1 MLLFAAAVAGG
12 IFAETRIP
20 FGCWG
25 WGIVLAGTLVLGG
38 GALVWGQRRLVSASA
53 LWLAGA
59 ALLAGISLGGLR
71 YATDQTVPPEHVV
84 HWTMLPNDAPAL
96 VVLGRVAT
104 DPAVR
109 PRSTRFVLA
118 AEAVV
123 AGTDTIGVA
132 GRVQVTLRPSPWG
145 HPVPFPLLESGDR
158 VALTGQL
165 RPPRG
170 RRNPAGMDYGGYLE
184 RRGIHATM
192 TAYDGEDVAL
202 VGRERS
208 RWARIVAEA
217 RSAVRGQLHR
227 HVPSAEARAVLSAL
241 VLGDRSGLDVAT
253 RDRFART
260 GLMHLLAVSGLH
272 VLLVGMVVY
281 RLLQPL
287 LLRLSRRRLRWR
299 TVEGVRVTLTLT
311 LLLGYLLLSGV
322 STSATRAV
330 VMAGLLLG
338 GAVLHRAASPLNTL
352 GVAAL
357 VLLLWRPG
365 ALFDV
370 GFQLS
375 FAAVAAIV
383 TVVPRLEDLA
393 PQTWT
398 AGWAR
403 RHAWE
408 VTAVSFAATLGTAP
422 VLLYHFGYASA
433 AGLVLNLA
441 AIPLTGLALGSAFA
455 MIGTSAVSS
464 TLAAGYGAASDGLVD
479 GLLWITKA
487 GEAALG
493 WAAVEAFVQDPW
505 LVAAMVAGLVA
516 CAQWPRP
523 RLRWR
528 WLLLSLVLVTGSVW
542 AAIVQGAHRPQLD
555 VVFFDVGH
563 GDAALLRLPNGRHLL
578 IDAGARGPTG
588 DHGTHTIL
596 PHLERYGI
604 DRLDA
609 VLVSHPHGDHL
620 GGVPAL
626 LRTIPIS
633 QFITSGTTIDSELFA
648 ETRHLIDSTGVP
660 HRTAQRGD
668 TLHLDPSVRLQV
680 LAPDPEM
687 RVSDNA
693 NDASIV
699 LRVVYGRTT
708 LLFTGD
714 AERDAE
720 AALVRRYGSLLRSD
734 VVKVGHHGSS
744 TSSTV
749 PFVAAATRDSTR
761 TVAVISAGTHGVF
774 DLPRPEIVRR
784 WDEAG
789 AVAWTTKDGGALWL
803 RSDGDGIERVRWR

>member
-12 IFAETRIP
+12 IFVEARAAL
-20 FGCWG
+20 GGWG
-25 WGIVLAGTLVLGG
+25 WMAGLAGALVLGL
-38 GALVWGQRRLVSASA
+38 GALAWKRRRLVSAA
-53 LWLAGA
+53 PLVLLGVAF
-59 ALLAGISLGGLR
+59 LAGISLGGLR
-71 YATDQTVPPEHVV
+71 YATDQTVPPDHVV
-84 HWTMLPNDAPAL
+84 HWTALPDDAPAL

-109 PRSTRFVLA
+109 PQSTRFTLA
-118 AEAVV
+118 AEAIV
-123 AGTDTIGVA
+123 AGTDTVGVT

-145 HPVPFPLLESGDR
+145 TPAPFPRLAPGDR
-158 VALTGQL
+158 VALTGDL
-165 RPPRG
+165 RRPRG
-170 RRNPAGMDYGGYLE
+170 RRNPAEMDYGAYLE
-184 RRGIHATM
+184 RRGIRATL
-192 TAYDGEDVAL
+192 TAYDGDDVQVL
-202 VGRERS
+202 GRERS
-208 RWARIVAEA
+208 RVAGVVAEA
-217 RSAVRGQLHR
+217 RSAVRDQLRR
-227 HVPSAEARAVLSAL
+227 HVPSPEARAVLAAL
-241 VLGDRSGLDVAT
+241 VLGDRSGIDAVT

-299 TVEGVRVTLTLT
+299 TVEGLRVTLTLA

-352 GVAAL
+352 GAAAL
-357 VLLLWRPG
+357 VLLLGRPG
-365 ALFDV
+365 ALFEV

-375 FAAVAAIV
+375 FAAVAAIIV
-383 TVVPRLEDLA
+383 LLPRLEDLT
-393 PQTWT
+393 PRTWT
-398 AGWAR
+398 AGWGR

-408 VTAVSFAATLGTAP
+408 LTAVSFAATLGTAP

-441 AIPLTGLALGSAFA
+441 AIPATGLALGSAFA
-455 MIGTSAVSS
+455 MLGASAVSS
-464 TLAAGYGAASDGLVD
+464 TLAAGYGAASDGLVHI
-479 GLLWITKA
+479 LLGITKT

-493 WAAVEAFVQDPW
+493 WAAVETFVQDPW

-528 WLLLSLVLVTGSVW
+528 WLLLSLALVTGSVW
-542 AAIVQGAHRPQLD
+542 TAVVQGTHRPQLD

-626 LRTIPIS
+626 LRGVPVD
-633 QFITSGTTIDSELFA
+633 QLITSGATVDSELFA
-648 ETRHLIDSTGVP
+648 ETRHLIDSTSVP
-660 HRTAQRGD
+660 HRTVQRGD

-680 LAPDPEM
+680 LAPGPDM
-687 RVSDNA
+687 RASDNA

-699 LRVVYGRTT
+699 LRVVYGQTT

-720 AALVRRYGSLLRSD
+720 AALVRRYGSLLDSD

-744 TSSTV
+744 TSSTA
-749 PFVAAATRDSTR
+749 PFVAAATRDSAR
-761 TVAVISAGTHGVF
+761 TVAVIGAGTHGFF
-774 DLPRPEIVRR
+774 DLPRPEVVRR

-789 AVAWTTKDGGALWL
+789 AVVWTTKHGGALWL
-803 RSDGDGIERVRWR
+803 RSDGAGIERVRWR